1 MSHFDEIKMSL
12 TLVSSSLHKIQNIKN
27 KKNTSLL
34 LLGQAHTKLNKEKH
48 PKPLI
53 PSYPYHIIFIFSLM
67 KTSRT
72 HWVREQPKKAKADR
86 KRKWQLWPPTNSDP
100 PTIFPSPTHTLTL
113 LTLRQTGIS
122 HSRKPA
128 DT

>member
-1 MSHFDEIKMSL
+1 MSL

-53 PSYPYHIIFIFSLM
+53 PSNPYHTIFIFSLM

-72 HWVREQPKKAKADR
+72 HRVREQPKKQKQTEKGNDNYDLR
-86 KRKWQLWPPTNSDP
+86 P
-100 PTIFPSPTHTLTL
+100 TLTHRQFS
-113 LTLRQTGIS
+113 LRRHT
-122 HSRKPA
+122 H
-128 DT
+128 